1 METPFT
7 TEQFF
12 SVFESYNST
21 VFPAQII
28 LLLLVIFAMY
38 MVITKKS
45 GMNRTIGSL
54 LGLFWIW
61 MAAVYH
67 IIFFS
72 SINPVAIMFG
82 ALFILQGISLLI
94 ETFKRKKLEFSY
106 SGNLKGNLGLIFILF
121 GLVIYPVISYY
132 LGGSVE
138 KTISFG
144 LPCPTTIATFGFY
157 LLASKKFSKYLL
169 IIPSL
174 WALIGTTAALKFGV
188 YQDFLFI
195 ITAIVANLYI
205 IRIRIL
211 KPKKWITAKE
221 ESG

>member
-28 LLLLVIFAMY
+28 LLLLGIFAIY
-38 MVITKKS
+38 MVITKKFV
-45 GMNRTIGSL
+45 MNRTIGSL

-61 MAAVYH
+61 MGAVYH

-72 SINPVAIMFG
+72 SINPAAMLFG
-82 ALFILQGISLLI
+82 GLFILQGIFLLI

-106 SGNLKGNLGLIFILF
+106 SGNFKENLGLIFILF

-144 LPCPTTIATFGFY
+144 LPCPTTIATFGFF
-157 LLASKKFSKYLL
+157 LVTSKKFSKYLL
-169 IIPSL
+169 IIPSI
-174 WALIGTTAALKFGV
+174 WALIGTTAAVQFGV
-188 YQDFLFI
+188 YQDFLLI
-195 ITAIVANLYI
+195 VTAIVANIYVF
-205 IRIRIL
+205 
-211 KPKKWITAKE
+211 KK
-221 ESG
+221 